1 MLERYPPVNITP
13 EEYEQQ
19 VVSWLRQEEKLQ
31 SFQVQHRE
39 KLVGLAG
46 EYTFDGVARFNAIGG
61 AEFVVLIEW
70 DVSRGS
76 WKKNGA
82 LHSVIRVSDQ
92 AATSACLRT
101 SLRRW

>member
-1 MLERYPPVNITP
+1 MLPKSDFLESQLTTSL
-13 EEYEQQ
+13 EGKDE
-19 VVSWLRQEEKLQ
+19 
-31 SFQVQHRE
+31 
-39 KLVGLAG
+39 
-46 EYTFDGVARFNAIGG
+46 G
-61 AEFVVLIEW
+61 ANQRRNHADMVPADR

-101 SLRRW
+101 SLRPW

>member
-1 MLERYPPVNITP
+1 MSLLQDVQNAAIDASVPISTL
-13 EEYEQQ
+13 
-19 VVSWLRQEEKLQ
+19 LRKCA
-31 SFQVQHRE
+31 V
-39 KLVGLAG
+39 LATRLNND
-46 EYTFDGVARFNAIGG
+46 ELWAWVAK
-61 AEFVVLIEW
+61 

-101 SLRRW
+101 SLRPW

>member
-1 MLERYPPVNITP
+1 MGIRYILLNGITLTR
-13 EEYEQQ
+13 
-19 VVSWLRQEEKLQ
+19 VTTDS
-31 SFQVQHRE
+31 
-39 KLVGLAG
+39 
-46 EYTFDGVARFNAIGG
+46 
-61 AEFVVLIEW
+61 AETSP

-101 SLRRW
+101 SLRPW

>member
-1 MLERYPPVNITP
+1 MTALFANLVRTTSARRDAQEEDLPDDCLVYGERYT
-13 EEYEQQ
+13 
-19 VVSWLRQEEKLQ
+19 SAAD
-31 SFQVQHRE
+31 
-39 KLVGLAG
+39 AG
-46 EYTFDGVARFNAIGG
+46 DRGRWWRPTATRDV
-61 AEFVVLIEW
+61 